1 MRRFR
6 GFGVSRLIGISRSI
20 CKSEDTANGR
30 MRQMTRSGSIHGHHI
45 RERGVWED
53 RVSFHDQSANHMMRQ
68 FAWSGISREIDKWQD
83 GAISRHCRASRKCC
97 SHICYF
103 SKFLAE
109 LFDMFFVFSYS
120 LLIGQVFAFCNF
132 IFRVSR
138 HSMWLVQNLNLK
150 QLHFSFF
157 LANHIKTKLCDM
169 KNVCKENPVGLST
182 TSRDASVGLS
192 RNIYLSK
199 YKYPFESDETFV
211 TEFCWQGCAL
221 WETGFRV
228 YYVSNSITCRTFFR
242 TFCFHLGIVCFCN
255 PMTCRAITGD
265 GRTFFRHISRPFSDP
280 FLGRFCGT
288 HKQANKQAN

>member
-1 MRRFR
+1 
-6 GFGVSRLIGISRSI
+6 
-20 CKSEDTANGR
+20 
-30 MRQMTRSGSIHGHHI
+30 
-45 RERGVWED
+45 
-53 RVSFHDQSANHMMRQ
+53 
-68 FAWSGISREIDKWQD
+68 
-83 GAISRHCRASRKCC
+83 
-97 SHICYF
+97 
-103 SKFLAE
+103 
-109 LFDMFFVFSYS
+109 
-120 LLIGQVFAFCNF
+120 
-132 IFRVSR
+132 
-138 HSMWLVQNLNLK
+138 MWLVQNLNLK

-169 KNVCKENPVGLST
+169 KNVCKENHVGLST
-182 TSRDASVGLS
+182 TSRDTSVGLS

-265 GRTFFRHISRPFSDP
+265 DRTFFRHISRPYSDP
-280 FLGRFCGT
+280 FLDSKSET
-288 HKQANKQAN
+288 DKQTNKHTIGYCISHPLVRW